1 MENAIV
7 SRFEDA
13 IISCLLSLITI
24 FTLFSSLSSSLLW
37 RRGGGFVDF
46 SSLFVFAVAVCGD
59 SWVFVRS
66 VLEDLGFLWACFGLD
81 WHQKSGFFLG
91 VEELWVLV

>member
-1 MENAIV
+1 MV
-7 SRFEDA
+7 VG
-13 IISCLLSLITI
+13 SLI
-24 FTLFSSLSSSLLW
+24 SSLPSSLLW

-46 SSLFVFAVAVCGD
+46 SSLFVFAVAICGD

-66 VLEDLGFLWACFGLD
+66 VLKDLGFLWACFGLD